1 MRKYI
6 RISWFSNVYVTFK
19 NINHIFHGT
28 LRWDAKFNCLKSK
41 SYFKLASDLTCS
53 LGYKVATNNF
63 MSFRERLFLEQGC
76 LQSSGQTVFLIQ
88 KIHVPKFDFQIST
101 YLNHLFCSFA
111 HRFCSFWKFQW
122 FLYGSESFKVVLF
135 LSIIDFEPTNLR
147 LSDRTRRKTAR
158 RRRAGC
164 FCTRSNGLRWL
175 SGGAKEYPTVSGSV
189 AKRPRSLRPL
199 QERKSSVLML
209 MIVIFRL
216 RAHGDRSQN
225 CVSYTESCSSDVRTR
240 FWQILPHANDSRVAL
255 HDGLCIESSLRA
267 VWRETLFWLLLSP
280 SDRSRKMTIMMIKT
294 DSFRSWS
301 DRRDPGRFAT
311 LPETVGCSWAA
322 TEIQRSSFD
331 RKQEQKPIF

>member
-175 SGGAKEYPTVSGSV
+175 SVAAK
-189 AKRPRSLRPL
+189 
-199 QERKSSVLML
+199 
-209 MIVIFRL
+209 
-216 RAHGDRSQN
+216 
-225 CVSYTESCSSDVRTR
+225 
-240 FWQILPHANDSRVAL
+240 
-255 HDGLCIESSLRA
+255 
-267 VWRETLFWLLLSP
+267 
-280 SDRSRKMTIMMIKT
+280 
-294 DSFRSWS
+294 
-301 DRRDPGRFAT
+301 
-311 LPETVGCSWAA
+311 
-322 TEIQRSSFD
+322 
-331 RKQEQKPIF
+331 